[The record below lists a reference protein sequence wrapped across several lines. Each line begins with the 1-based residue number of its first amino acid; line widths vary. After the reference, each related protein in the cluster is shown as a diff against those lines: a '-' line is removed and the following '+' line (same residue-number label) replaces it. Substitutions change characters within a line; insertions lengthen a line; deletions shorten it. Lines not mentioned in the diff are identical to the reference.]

1 MCTVSVDLDV
11 LRWLSE
17 HRTPTLT
24 TMARWA
30 MDMGASPA
38 VMAAVGAVGLIVVV
52 AKRWWWQGVTVAVAS
67 VAALVVA
74 SVFKQM
80 VQRARPSWDLAVVQ
94 VGGWAMPSTIAAMT
108 AAVVVATYLVLP
120 WSAGQRR
127 WTAAL
132 FAVIV
137 LLIGVAMVYLG
148 AHWPTDVL
156 VGWAVGA
163 GVGGV
168 VASLPLVGL
177 HAETGNLP
185 R

>member
-1 MCTVSVDLDV
+1 MSVDLDV

-30 MDMGASPA
+30 MDVGASPA
-38 VMAAVGAVGLIVVV
+38 VMVAVGVVGVIVVV
-52 AKRWWWQGVTVAVAS
+52 AKRWWWQAVTVAVS
-67 VAALVVA
+67 GVGALVVA
-74 SVFKQM
+74 SVVKQT
-80 VQRARPSWDLAVVQ
+80 VQRERPSGDLVVVQ
-94 VGGWAMPSTIAAMT
+94 VGGLSMPSTIAAMT
-108 AAVVVATYLVLP
+108 AAVVVAAYLVLP
-120 WSAGQRR
+120 WSVGHRR
-127 WTAAL
+127 WTAGVL
-132 FAVIV
+132 AVVV

-163 GVGGV
+163 GVGWAV
-168 VASLPLVGL
+168 VRLTLVAL
-177 HAETGNLP
+177 RAETGELP

>member
-1 MCTVSVDLDV
+1 
-11 LRWLSE
+11 
-17 HRTPTLT
+17 
-24 TMARWA
+24 
-30 MDMGASPA
+30 
-38 VMAAVGAVGLIVVV
+38 MAAVGAVGLIVVV

-67 VAALVVA
+67 VVALVVA

-80 VQRARPSWDLAVVQ
+80 VQRARPSGDLAVVQ

-132 FAVIV
+132 LAVIV

-177 HAETGNLP
+177 RAETGNLP